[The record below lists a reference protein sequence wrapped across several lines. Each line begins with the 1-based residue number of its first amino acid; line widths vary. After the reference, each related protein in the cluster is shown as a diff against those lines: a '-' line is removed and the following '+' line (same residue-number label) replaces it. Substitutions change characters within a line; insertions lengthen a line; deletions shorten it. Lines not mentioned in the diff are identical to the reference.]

1 MPHDNTSPTA
11 EAGGLL
17 DHRPCKCWGATL
29 HVSEQTWES
38 DGVIHHRDRPCER
51 IAAAA
56 AAAADPISPEP
67 EPPAVEAR
75 HYRKDQW
82 SHADIERGYRQW
94 NIVAP
99 GDQAFAAGVFAET
112 GIPTFTED
120 EIDEMVA
127 AVDADN
133 GYEVD
138 RTELIARTGMS
149 EDEIAGYREA
159 RCPTRTGSSA
169 WVCCRTRTSTRRWS
183 RIRRTGLPSCGSAS
197 LPTWSAGSPRPNT
210 HGRSTSVLCAG
221 TRPRRSGP
229 RVRSAGCGPSRGD
242 DPGVSDHFL
251 ERIVRHGMGTSE

>member
-159 RCPTRTGSSA
+159 VPDEDWFISMGLLPNPNQYAAMEPDPPNWAAELWERFASDMVRRVAEAEHARTVHFRSM
-169 WVCCRTRTSTRRWS
+169 RRYETEALRAQGALSWLWTECS
-183 RIRRTGLPSCGSAS
+183 IS
-197 LPTWSAGSPRPNT
+197 
-210 HGRSTSVLCAG
+210 H
-221 TRPRRSGP
+221 
-229 RVRSAGCGPSRGD
+229 
-242 DPGVSDHFL
+242 PGVSDHFL